1 MTETP
6 GVAAGLQS
14 RPHGGNLADNVYGM
28 SDVNSWDVDGG
39 QHLLSELETHCAA
52 INDCGAQLLESMTG
66 LVPDSPSGTEWLG
79 RLEAQMQGIAQAT
92 RTVTAQVAQTGE
104 CMTQDDQNAASR
116 MCGTNG

>member
-14 RPHGGNLADNVYGM
+14 RPHRLFAAASVNGM
-28 SDVNSWDVDGG
+28 TDIRSWDADGG

-52 INDCGAQLLESMTG
+52 INDCGAQLLESMTD
-66 LVPDSPSGTEWLG
+66 LIPDSPSGTEWLG
-79 RLEAQMQGIAQAT
+79 RLEAQMQEIAQAT

-104 CMTQDDQNAASR
+104 CMILVDQNAASQIR
-116 MCGTNG
+116 GTNG